1 MKDVLNVGLL
11 VADDAEYAALLS
23 ISELNLKE
31 KNFGARAGH
40 TFCFVEGSRKIN
52 VWAICTGVGKVNAA
66 TAAQKL
72 ICEGAHII
80 VNYGLSGGISGV
92 CRGEDVVGTAFFEH
106 DFDLTCFNYKPC
118 EKPGQTYIYETE
130 NSLVDMAIKAA
141 APAKSGKLATGDCFV
156 SNTKLK
162 NLLRDEFK
170 VTCCDMETAAMASA
184 AYFAGVPFI
193 SLRRVSDDAGESA
206 TTDYREMNNA
216 PQQAIVFKALSII
229 KAIFEKEDL
238 WV

>member
-11 VADDAEYAALLS
+11 IADDAEYAALQS
-23 ISELNLKE
+23 ISELILKE
-31 KNFGARAGH
+31 KNFGKRPGH
-40 TFCFVEGSRKIN
+40 TFSFEKNSRKIN
-52 VWAICTGVGKVNAA
+52 VWAICTGIGKVNAA

-72 ICEGAHII
+72 ICDGADLL

-92 CRGEDVVGTAFFEH
+92 SRGEDVVGTSFFEH

-130 NSLVDMAIKAA
+130 KSLVDMALKAA

-156 SNTKLK
+156 SNSTLK
-162 NLLRDEFK
+162 NLLKNEFN

-184 AYFAGVPFI
+184 AFFGNVPFV
-193 SLRRVSDDAGESA
+193 SLRGVSDDAGECA

-216 PQQAIVFKALSII
+216 PQEAIVFKALSII